1 MFTGIISEVGVVRRL
16 VPGGTSRLEIE
27 APATASRAAV
37 GDSIAVNGACLTV
50 VELIG
55 TPTTLFAAQAMGETL
70 SRTNLG
76 RLSVESRV
84 NLERALRLGDG
95 LDGHLV
101 QGHIDDRARL
111 VELRSAAGSQVLTAE
126 LPGDELTRFLAPK
139 GSVAL
144 DGVSLTLIE
153 VTGRRFSVGLIP
165 HTARTTTLG
174 GLKPGWEL
182 NLEVDLL
189 ARYLDRLL
197 RKRPGGLDR
206 AFLAEHGFY

>member
-1 MFTGIISEVGVVRRL
+1 MFTGIISEVGVVRR
-16 VPGGTSRLEIE
+16 VAPGGTARLEIE
-27 APATASRAAV
+27 APETAARAAV

-50 VELIG
+50 VGLIG
-55 TPTTLFAAQAMGETL
+55 APPSLFAAQAMAETL
-70 SRTNLG
+70 DRTNLG
-76 RLSVESRV
+76 KATPGSRV

-101 QGHIDDRARL
+101 QGHVDGRARL
-111 VELRSAAGSQVLTAE
+111 IELRPTAGSHVLTAE
-126 LPGDELTRFLAPK
+126 LPDDGLTRFLAPK

-153 VTGRRFSVGLIP
+153 VTGRRFCVGLIP

-174 GLKPGWEL
+174 ALTPGWEL

-197 RKRPGGLDR
+197 GKRPGGLDR
-206 AFLAEHGFY
+206 AFLTEHGF